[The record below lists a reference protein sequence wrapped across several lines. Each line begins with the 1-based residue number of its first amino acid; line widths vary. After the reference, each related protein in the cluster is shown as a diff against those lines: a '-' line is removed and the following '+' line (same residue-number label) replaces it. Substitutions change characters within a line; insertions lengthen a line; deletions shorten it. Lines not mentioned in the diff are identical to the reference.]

1 MNNKKIITEVER
13 IKELMVVNEQLNKLI
28 PKLFADGAR
37 VTSMIGTN
45 LMSTLRTNID
55 NLVTTINAEG
65 KFLPSIGNSETIPEY
80 MVRIAN
86 DTKIS
91 DDVLNKVYRLFPDLS
106 ASFDAFAKPQMVN
119 DILSDQSLMTDIA
132 KTMNR
137 IQLNDYLRNTLKLT
151 DDVNINKV
159 LDEVNTIRAKMPII
173 TVQTV
178 KVKGLKKWFIK
189 PTTVQ
194 YTDVIQTVDDSI
206 KGILGDSAYS
216 TYFKGI
222 DSSKPIQEYTDGLI
236 KDIQIGISNGSL
248 KDEAQVTNY
257 ILEDIKRQYKE
268 VQGLPKVKAWYD
280 KILPTLPKTKV
291 IDGTIV
297 KPGLTDWLKF
307 NAKLGIPGGVSA
319 LVEMLTTYDAKM
331 NLCVTKKAGSELA
344 YSSATNAQQVLWTN
358 SCTTEYSKELVY
370 GVGFSTIGGP
380 LSYIGLQLWGKFK
393 VDHNISD
400 NKPLELNP
408 DLLKTNSNTVTTTY
422 TDDLISFK
430 KYMDEQKPP
439 IPNSGSAT
447 EQKPDDTGMSY
458 KTYIGNGMTYKFCK
472 GNFIASNSKCI

>member
-55 NLVTTINAEG
+55 NLVRTINTEG

-106 ASFDAFAKPQMVN
+106 ASFDTFAKPQMVN

-159 LDEVNTIRAKMPII
+159 LDEVNTIRAKMPVI
-173 TVQTV
+173 TLQTV

-194 YTDVIQTVDDSI
+194 YTNVIQTVDDSI
-206 KGILGDSAYS
+206 KDILGDSTYS

-319 LVEMLTTYDAKM
+319 LVEMLTTYDSRM
-331 NLCVTKKAGSELA
+331 HLCVTKEAGSELA
-344 YSSATNAQQVLWTN
+344 YSSATPAQQVIWTN
-358 SCTTEYSKELVY
+358 SCITEYSKELVY

-380 LSYIGLQLWGKFK
+380 LSYIGLQLWDKFK

-400 NKPLELNP
+400 NKPLVLNP

-422 TDDLISFK
+422 TDDLISFQ
-430 KYMDEQKPP
+430 KYMNDNKIANSLTAKEQ
-439 IPNSGSAT
+439 GS
-447 EQKPDDTGMSY
+447 EITGIGY
-458 KTYIGNGMTYKFCK
+458 KTYIGNGLTYKFCK
-472 GNFIASNSKCI
+472 GNFITSNSECK

>member
-13 IKELMVVNEQLNKLI
+13 IKELMVVNEQLSKLI

-55 NLVTTINAEG
+55 NLVTTINTEG

-106 ASFDAFAKPQMVN
+106 ASFDTFAKPQMVN

-137 IQLNDYLRNTLKLT
+137 TQLNDYLRNTLKLT

-159 LDEVNTIRAKMPII
+159 LDEVNTIRAKMPVI

-194 YTDVIQTVDDSI
+194 YTNVTQAVDNSI
-206 KGILGDSAYS
+206 KDVLGNSAYS

-222 DSSKPIQEYTDGLI
+222 DSSKPIQEYTDRLI
-236 KDIQIGISNGSL
+236 KDIQLEISNGSL

-257 ILEDIKRQYKE
+257 ILENIKEQYKE
-268 VQGLPKVKAWYD
+268 IQGLPKVKAWYD

-291 IDGTIV
+291 INGIIV
-297 KPGLTDWLKF
+297 KPGLTDWLAF
-307 NAKLGIPGGVSA
+307 NAKLGIPAGVLA
-319 LVEMLTTYDAKM
+319 LAEMLTTYDSRM
-331 NLCVTKKAGSELA
+331 NLCVTKKAGSESA
-344 YSSATNAQQVLWTN
+344 YSRATTAQQVIWTN
-358 SCTTEYSKELVY
+358 SCTTEFRAELLY

-380 LSYIGLQLWGKFK
+380 LSYIALQLWDKFK

-400 NKPLELNP
+400 NKPLVLNT
-408 DLLKTNSNTVTTTY
+408 DLLKPNSNTVTTTY
-422 TDDLISFK
+422 VDDLPSFK
-430 KYMDEQKPP
+430 KYMDDQK
-439 IPNSGSAT
+439 IPNSGSAI
-447 EQKPDDTGMSY
+447 ERKPEAGDVTF
-458 KTYIGNGMTYKFCK
+458 KTYIGNTLTYKFCK
-472 GNFIASNSKCI
+472 GNFIASNSECK